1 MDAVET
7 VEAEVR
13 ELIRRSGV
21 DPVRET
27 AEVADLVRA
36 AVSDYDE
43 RATQGGLPLLGN
55 FEAAVKSVLDTVAG
69 FGPLQRYFDDPFVE
83 EIWINSPSQVFV
95 ARNGVSE
102 LTSTV
107 LTADE
112 VRDLVEKMLKSSG
125 RRIDLSIPAI

>member
-27 AEVADLVRA
+27 AEVVDLVRA

-83 EIWINSPSQVFV
+83 EIWINSPSCVGNFLLE
-95 ARNGVSE
+95 RTE
-102 LTSTV
+102 
-107 LTADE
+107 
-112 VRDLVEKMLKSSG
+112 
-125 RRIDLSIPAI
+125 